1 MIKNLRNLKNNVSG
15 ASAAEYTLIIALVG
29 VAIIAGASRLGTQI
43 NSRLS
48 ATATTIS
55 NAS

>member
-1 MIKNLRNLKNNVSG
+1 MIKNLRNLKKNVSG

-29 VAIIAGASRLGTQI
+29 VAIITGASVLGNNI
-43 NSRLS
+43 NKRLS
-48 ATATTIS
+48 ATAATIS